1 MKNIF
6 ILLLLAAGGYGVYW
20 AIEEYSG
27 KAVTR
32 AAREVS
38 GDHLKRAQRQLE
50 RSADRIE
57 KVKVETVRDAVVR
70 FKADNARL
78 PESLDELVRS
88 GYLNSFPAGIS
99 YDAVSGEVSA
109 GG

>member
-6 ILLLLAAGGYGVYW
+6 ILLLLAASGYGVYW
-20 AIEEYSG
+20 AFEEYSG
-27 KAVTR
+27 KAATR

-57 KVKVETVRDAVVR
+57 RVKAETVRNAVAR
-70 FKADNARL
+70 FKVDKARL

-88 GYLNSFPAGIS
+88 GYLDHVPSGVS
-99 YDAVSGEVSA
+99 YDAASGEVGA
-109 GG
+109 GE